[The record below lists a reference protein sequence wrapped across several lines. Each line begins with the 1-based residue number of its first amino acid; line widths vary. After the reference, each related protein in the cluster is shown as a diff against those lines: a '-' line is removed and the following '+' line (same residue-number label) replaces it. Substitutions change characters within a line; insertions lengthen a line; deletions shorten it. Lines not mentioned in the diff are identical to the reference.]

1 MILKKD
7 NFIFGLIMGLVAP
20 ILGIV
25 LFKYTKLA
33 ALNFYEAMQFMILQP
48 GHKLLTLAITLSLM
62 ANAILFTLYINAHID
77 KTAKGIFVAT
87 FVYAIIAIVLKTI
100 N

>member
-1 MILKKD
+1 MIFKKD
-7 NFIFGLIMGLVAP
+7 NFVFGFIMGLVAP
-20 ILGIV
+20 ALGVV

-87 FVYAIIAIVLKTI
+87 FIYAITAIVLKI
-100 N
+100 VS

>member
-1 MILKKD
+1 MIFKKD
-7 NFIFGLIMGLVAP
+7 NFVFGFIMGLVAP
-20 ILGIV
+20 ALGVV

-33 ALNFYEAMQFMILQP
+33 ALSFYEAMQFMILQP

-87 FVYAIIAIVLKTI
+87 FVYAIVAIVLKTM

>member
-1 MILKKD
+1 MIFKKD
-7 NFIFGLIMGLVAP
+7 NFVFGFIMGLVAP
-20 ILGIV
+20 ALGVV

-77 KTAKGIFVAT
+77 KTAKGIFIAT
-87 FVYAIIAIVLKTI
+87 FIYAITAIILKI
-100 N
+100 VS

>member
-1 MILKKD
+1 MIFKKD
-7 NFIFGLIMGLVAP
+7 NFIFGFVMGLVAP
-20 ILGIV
+20 ALGVV
-25 LFKYTKLA
+25 LFKYTQLK
-33 ALNFYEAMQFMILQP
+33 ALNFYEAMQFMVLQP

-62 ANAILFTLYINAHID
+62 TNAILFTLYINAHID

-87 FVYAIIAIVLKTI
+87 FVYAIIAIVLKTT

>member
-7 NFIFGLIMGLVAP
+7 NFVFGLIMGLIAP
-20 ILGIV
+20 ILGVV

-87 FVYAIIAIVLKTI
+87 FVYAIIALVLKTV

>member
-1 MILKKD
+1 MIFKKD
-7 NFIFGLIMGLVAP
+7 NFVFGLIMGLIAP
-20 ILGIV
+20 ILGVV

-87 FVYAIIAIVLKTI
+87 FVYAITAIVLKMVS
-100 N
+100 

>member
-1 MILKKD
+1 MIFKKD
-7 NFIFGLIMGLVAP
+7 NFIFGLMMGLIAP
-20 ILGIV
+20 VLGIV

-33 ALNFYEAMQFMILQP
+33 ALSFYEAMQFMILQP

-87 FVYAIIAIVLKTI
+87 FVYAIIALVLKTI

>member
-7 NFIFGLIMGLVAP
+7 NFVFGLVMGLLAP
-20 ILGIV
+20 ALGIV

-33 ALNFYEAMQFMILQP
+33 ALNFYEAIQFMILQP

-77 KTAKGIFVAT
+77 KTAKGIFIAT
-87 FVYAIIAIVLKTI
+87 FIYAITAIVLKMVS
-100 N
+100 

>member
-1 MILKKD
+1 MIFKKD
-7 NFIFGLIMGLVAP
+7 NFVFGLIMGLIAP
-20 ILGIV
+20 ALGVV
-25 LFKYTKLA
+25 LFKYTKLT
-33 ALNFYEAMQFMILQP
+33 ALNFYEAMQFMVLQP

-87 FVYAIIAIVLKTI
+87 FVYAIIALVLKTV

>member
-1 MILKKD
+1 MIFKKD
-7 NFIFGLIMGLVAP
+7 NFVFGFIMGLVAP
-20 ILGIV
+20 ALGVV

-77 KTAKGIFVAT
+77 KTAKGIFIAT
-87 FVYAIIAIVLKTI
+87 FIYAITAIVLKI
-100 N
+100 VS

>member
-1 MILKKD
+1 MIFKKD
-7 NFIFGLIMGLVAP
+7 NFIFGFIMGMIAP
-20 ILGIV
+20 ILGVV

-33 ALNFYEAMQFMILQP
+33 ALNFFEAMQFMVLQP

-62 ANAILFTLYINAHID
+62 TNAILFTLYINAHID

-87 FVYAIIAIVLKTI
+87 FVYAITAILIKI
-100 N
+100 FS

>member
-1 MILKKD
+1 MIFKKD
-7 NFIFGLIMGLVAP
+7 NFIFGFMMGMIAP
-20 ILGIV
+20 ILGVV

-33 ALNFYEAMQFMILQP
+33 ALNFYEAMQFMVLQP

-62 ANAILFTLYINAHID
+62 TNAILFTLYINGHID

-87 FVYAIIAIVLKTI
+87 FIYAIIAIVLKTI

>member
-1 MILKKD
+1 
-7 NFIFGLIMGLVAP
+7 
-20 ILGIV
+20 
-25 LFKYTKLA
+25 
-33 ALNFYEAMQFMILQP
+33 MILQP
-48 GHKLLTLAITLSLM
+48 GHQLLTLAITLSLM

-87 FVYAIIAIVLKTI
+87 FVYAIIALVLKTI

>member
-1 MILKKD
+1 MIFKKD
-7 NFIFGLIMGLVAP
+7 NCVFGFIMGLVAP
-20 ILGIV
+20 ALGVV

-87 FVYAIIAIVLKTI
+87 FIYAITAIVLKI
-100 N
+100 VS

>member
-1 MILKKD
+1 MIFKKD
-7 NFIFGLIMGLVAP
+7 NFIFGFIMGMTAP

-33 ALNFYEAMQFMILQP
+33 ALNFYEAMQFMVLQP

-87 FVYAIIAIVLKTI
+87 FVYAITAILIKI
-100 N
+100 LS